1 MKATITRDQL
11 QQGLQRIMPAVS
23 RGAHLPIGMCVLLEA
38 DPKGGLR
45 LYGTDLDVA
54 VGTTVPA
61 SIDEPG
67 TVAVPAR
74 DLLAISKEL
83 PSGAVK
89 LDFPVEGDRL
99 RVRCNRTTMR
109 LVTLPASDFPAL
121 PLINFRRS
129 WNIVAGDLKK
139 MVDKVA
145 FAASREE
152 ARPIL
157 NGVCWELHPKRMR
170 MVATNGHRLCLFDVE
185 TATGVTEPLNLI
197 IPPKTLAL
205 VNHLF
210 GPEEAVQI
218 AANERHIG
226 FRSETTQLVS
236 RLIEGPYPNYKQ
248 VIPSDYE
255 GSARG
260 DVASLTAAVR
270 RAAIIASR
278 ETHRIVLGL
287 SEKKQ
292 EIRAFTPDR
301 GDARE
306 GLSLT
311 VVGDP
316 IEVGF
321 NAGYL
326 LDVLRQFP
334 TQEVAI
340 RLKAPERAVIFEPIG
355 YEDGKY
361 MCLIMPL
368 RIDDVAQEKPR
379 AQDEEDPA
387 A

>member
-23 RGAHLPIGMCVLLEA
+23 RGGQLPIGMCVLLEA

-54 VGTTVPA
+54 VGTVVPA

-74 DLLAISKEL
+74 DLLAITKEL

-89 LDFPVEGDRL
+89 LDFPVEQDRL
-99 RVRCNRTTMR
+99 RVRCNRSTMR
-109 LVTLPASDFPAL
+109 LVTLQASDFPSL
-121 PLINFRRS
+121 PPVDFKRS
-129 WNIVAGDLKK
+129 LNIVAGELNK
-139 MVDKVA
+139 MVSKVA

-152 ARPIL
+152 SRPIL
-157 NGVCWELHPKRMR
+157 NGVCWELQPKRMR
-170 MVATNGHRLCLFDVE
+170 MVATNGHRLCLFEVE
-185 TATGVTEPLNLI
+185 TPTGVTEPMSLI

-210 GPEEAVQI
+210 GTEEVVQI
-218 AANERHIG
+218 AATAKHIG

-248 VIPSDYE
+248 VIPADHNRD
-255 GSARG
+255 ARA

-278 ETHRIVLGL
+278 ETHRIILGL

-292 EIRAFTPDR
+292 EVRVSTPDR

-311 VVGDP
+311 VHGDP

-326 LDVLRQFP
+326 LDVLRHFP
-334 TQEVAI
+334 TNEVSI
-340 RLKAPERAVIFEPIG
+340 RLKAPERAVTFEPIG

-361 MCLIMPL
+361 MCLVMPL
-368 RIDDVAQEKPR
+368 RIDDVAQEKPQ
-379 AQDEEDPA
+379 AEGEEEQA